1 MNNTVRRTVEDKKMK
16 VTINEK
22 VEKNNSLEKILLKI
36 SEIKNDKYFDLV
48 FEKDENNWFQI
59 FKENGY
65 ISISQQENFQNK
77 ILYKLPESIEIED
90 LIQNYYE
97 ADKKNDLNWDEIKKL
112 NQSKTEK
119 IKWYYQSKDYKIH
132 SIKTVSNF
140 EDKFRSESELKQ
152 FFQDNII
159 LGCQKKSNFIE
170 VIYDEKKLR
179 VSINKKEKFI
189 SFENYN
195 ELTTLFNKNYSNLLR
210 IKNEKKIL
218 IWPFYFL
225 LLIIVFVS
233 LFLDK
238 YEIALSCLLLFFI
251 TNIIDNI
258 INKKIDFRYLE
269 TIYYKDE
276 PCEYLI
282 ILFGKIV
289 LCIIIGYFTIKS
301 MI

>member
-1 MNNTVRRTVEDKKMK
+1 MK

-77 ILYKLPESIEIED
+77 ILYKLPESIEIEN

-97 ADKKNDLNWDEIKKL
+97 ADKKIDLNWDEIKKQ

-132 SIKTVSNF
+132 ALKDISNL
-140 EDKFRSESELKQ
+140 EDKFHSESELKQ

-159 LGCQKKSNFIE
+159 LGCRKKSSFIE

-195 ELTTLFNKNYSNLLR
+195 ELTTLFNKNYSNLLK
-210 IKNEKKIL
+210 IKNDKKIL

-233 LFLDK
+233 LFLNK
-238 YEIALSCLLLFFI
+238 YEIALSCLLLVFI
-251 TNIIDNI
+251 TNITDNI

-269 TIYYKDE
+269 TIYYKDK

-289 LCIIIGYFTIKS
+289 LCIIIGYFTIKG

>member
-1 MNNTVRRTVEDKKMK
+1 MK

-97 ADKKNDLNWDEIKKL
+97 ADKKIDLNWDEIKKL

-132 SIKTVSNF
+132 SLKDISNF
-140 EDKFRSESELKQ
+140 EDKFHSESELKQ

-159 LGCQKKSNFIE
+159 LGCRKKSNFIE
-170 VIYDEKKLR
+170 VIYDEKKLH

-195 ELTTLFNKNYSNLLR
+195 ELITLFNKNYSSLLK
-210 IKNEKKIL
+210 IKNDKKIL

-233 LFLDK
+233 LFLNK
-238 YEIALSCLLLFFI
+238 YEIALSCLLLVFI
-251 TNIIDNI
+251 TNITDNI

-269 TIYYKDE
+269 TIYYNDK
-276 PCEYLI
+276 PYEYLI

-289 LCIIIGYFTIKS
+289 LCIIIGYFAIKG

>member
-1 MNNTVRRTVEDKKMK
+1 MK

-22 VEKNNSLEKILLKI
+22 
-36 SEIKNDKYFDLV
+36 
-48 FEKDENNWFQI
+48 
-59 FKENGY
+59 
-65 ISISQQENFQNK
+65 
-77 ILYKLPESIEIED
+77 IED
-90 LIQNYYE
+90 LVQNYYE
-97 ADKKNDLNWDEIKKL
+97 ADKKIDLNWDEIKKL

-132 SIKTVSNF
+132 SIKDISNL
-140 EDKFRSESELKQ
+140 EDKFHSESELKQ
-152 FFQDNII
+152 FFQENII
-159 LGCQKKSNFIE
+159 LGCRKKSNFIE

-195 ELTTLFNKNYSNLLR
+195 ELTTLFNKNYLNLLK
-210 IKNEKKIL
+210 IKNDKKIL

-225 LLIIVFVS
+225 LLIMVFIS
-233 LFLDK
+233 LFLKK
-238 YEIALSCLLLFFI
+238 YEIALSCLLLVFI
-251 TNIIDNI
+251 TNITDNI

-289 LCIIIGYFTIKS
+289 LCIIICYFTIKG

>member
-1 MNNTVRRTVEDKKMK
+1 MK

-22 VEKNNSLEKILLKI
+22 IEKNNSLEKILLKI
-36 SEIKNDKYFDLV
+36 KEIKDDKYFDLT

-90 LIQNYYE
+90 LVQDYYE
-97 ADKKNDLNWDEIKKL
+97 ADKKIDLNWDEIKKL

-119 IKWYYQSKDYKIH
+119 IKWYCQSKDYKIH
-132 SIKTVSNF
+132 SIKDISNL
-140 EDKFRSESELKQ
+140 EDKFHSESELKQ
-152 FFQDNII
+152 FFQENII
-159 LGCQKKSNFIE
+159 LGCRKKSNFIE

-195 ELTTLFNKNYSNLLR
+195 ELTTLFNKNYSNLLK
-210 IKNEKKIL
+210 IKNDRKIL

-225 LLIIVFVS
+225 LLIMVFVS
-233 LFLDK
+233 LFLNK
-238 YEIALSCLLLFFI
+238 YEIALSCLLLVFI
-251 TNIIDNI
+251 TNITDNI

-289 LCIIIGYFTIKS
+289 LCIIIGYFTIKG